1 MIIGSGLI
9 ARAFALAGRVR
20 PEVCLYAAGVSNSSN
35 TDATEFARERA
46 RLVAALHAQR
56 EAEVFVYFGTCS
68 VGDAEL
74 QHTHY
79 VQHKLAME
87 ALVWQHPHPLILRL
101 PQVAGHTPN
110 PHTLLNFLY
119 ARISRSE
126 AFSVWQYAYRNII
139 DVSDV
144 VTLAHHWIDD
154 PAARRQVFNIA
165 NPHCVAMLDIVQS
178 MEQVV
183 GKTAVYHCEARG
195 YHYPIDVAAMLP
207 LVAPSGIDFEHDYLL
222 RVLRK
227 YYEPA

>member
-9 ARAFALAGRVR
+9 ARAFAPWLRQRGD
-20 PEVCLYAAGVSNSSN
+20 VCVYAAGVSNSSG
-35 TDATEFARERA
+35 TDAAEFARERA
-46 RLVAALHAQR
+46 RLTTALEAQR
-56 EAEVFVYFGTCS
+56 DAEAFVYFGTCS

-74 QHTHY
+74 QHTPY

-87 ALVWQHPHPLILRL
+87 ALVWQHPRPLIFRL

-119 ARISRSE
+119 ARIARSE
-126 AFSVWQYAYRNII
+126 AFTVWQHAYRNII

-144 VTLAHHWIDD
+144 VILARCWIDN
-154 PAARRQVFNIA
+154 PAARRQIVNLA
-165 NPHCVAMLDIVQS
+165 NPHCLPMLDIVRA
-178 MEQVV
+178 MAQVV
-183 GKTAVYHCEARG
+183 GKPAIYHCEARG
-195 YHYPIDVAAMLP
+195 YHYPIDVSAMLP
-207 LVAPSGIDFEHDYLL
+207 FIAETGIDFEHDYLL